1 MGIDLGQLR
10 KALAEYKV
18 YNAWPYVTS
27 LCENVEYMSV
37 SSNLIQKVY
46 EHRKAEL
53 ANIGEEILQDAL
65 SNPGKPVA
73 LTTRHL
79 HRTNLD
85 IVGYEINDIVFL
97 RKTTI
102 EFIHYARVCMDLLVQ
117 ITNAALFGDEAF
129 DVEVRK
135 IAQKVSAKLST
146 VPNFTTLKTLFDGIQ
161 NDTEYQYLV
170 AFDNYLK
177 HIKTILIHVE
187 NSIVLGDQNEFS
199 IESFVYGGIRYQRRD
214 ALTAVNAIYQ
224 TVVTGTNAVLAEVLL
239 QIPYG
244 KTTSIR
250 VHNIEFEQFVK
261 QSPDSCAVE
270 YISFFINV
278 EKDLSDLPNEIAVYP
293 LIIKPSGEIY
303 SFDFR
308 YEEIFIRRLCEE
320 GRYDIIGC
328 AKLKNGF
335 DTNEFY
341 RRYVITP
348 CNSHDY
354 DMYCIHFSTNYPTAS
369 INYGAV
375 SGKIVFC

>member
-1 MGIDLGQLR
+1 MGVDFRQFQQV
-10 KALAEYKV
+10 LASHKV

-53 ANIGEEILQDAL
+53 ANVGEEILQDAL
-65 SNPGKPVA
+65 SNPRTPVA

-79 HRTNLD
+79 QRTNLD
-85 IVGYEINDIVFL
+85 IVGYEINDTVFL

-135 IAQKVSAKLST
+135 MAQKVSGKLST
-146 VPNFTTLKTLFDGIQ
+146 DPNFATLKTLFDGIQ
-161 NDTEYQYLV
+161 NDTEYQYLA

-187 NSIVLGDQNEFS
+187 NSIVLGNQNEFS
-199 IESFVYGGIRYQRRD
+199 IESFVYGGIRYQKRD

-224 TVVTGTNAVLAEVLL
+224 MVVTGTNAVLAEVLL
-239 QIPYG
+239 QIPNG
-244 KTTSIR
+244 KSTSSR

-261 QSPDSCAVE
+261 KSPDSCAVE

-293 LIIKPSGEIY
+293 LITKPSGEIC

-308 YEEIFIRRLCEE
+308 YEEIFIRRMRED
-320 GRYDIIGC
+320 GYYDVIGC

-335 DTNEFY
+335 DTNELY
-341 RRYVITP
+341 RHYVITP
-348 CNSHDY
+348 CNRHDY
-354 DMYCIHFSTNYPTAS
+354 DMYCINFSTKYPNASMNYS
-369 INYGAV
+369 AV
-375 SGKIVFC
+375 YGKIVFC